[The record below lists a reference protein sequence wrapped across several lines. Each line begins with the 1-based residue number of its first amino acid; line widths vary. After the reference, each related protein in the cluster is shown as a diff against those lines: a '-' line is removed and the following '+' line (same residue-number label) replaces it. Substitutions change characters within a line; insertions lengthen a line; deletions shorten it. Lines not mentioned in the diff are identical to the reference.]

1 MTGKTYDR
9 LAVSRCGH
17 DKGNVYLIVR
27 EEEHRVWL
35 CDGKTRKK
43 KKPKVKNRKH
53 IQPVC
58 HMNREVSLLLRDI
71 RQDSDVIHALR
82 VYQKSIKEDSS
93 CQNQM

>member
-1 MTGKTYDR
+1 MTGKMYDR

-17 DKGNVYLIVR
+17 DKGNVYLIVG
-27 EEEHRVWL
+27 EEENRVWL
-35 CDGKTRKK
+35 CDGKTRTLE
-43 KKPKVKNRKH
+43 KPKAKNRKH

-58 HMNREVSLLLRDI
+58 HLNREVSLLLQEI

-82 VYQKSIKEDSS
+82 VYQKSCKEVSS